1 MGSMDIA
8 VPVITLDGPGGAG
21 KGTVS
26 MLLAR
31 ELGWHLLDSG
41 ALYRLVGLAAEH
53 RGLALD
59 NESSL
64 GVLAGHLDVQFLAG
78 ADDLVRVVLEG
89 EDVSHELRTERVGGL
104 ASKVAVLPAVRAA
117 LLDRQ
122 RAFREA
128 PGLIC
133 DGRDMGTV
141 VFPDA
146 PLKIFLTASAEER
159 ARRRLQQL
167 RDKGVT
173 ASLSDLK
180 NDILERDARDMNR
193 SAAPLRPADDALQVD
208 TTALNIREVVDL
220 ILAEAKS
227 RGLISQAPS
236 A

>member
-1 MGSMDIA
+1 MNSREVEA
-8 VPVITLDGPGGAG
+8 PVITLDGPGGAG

-53 RGLALD
+53 HGVALD
-59 NESSL
+59 NEPALS
-64 GVLAGHLDVQFLAG
+64 VLAEHLDVQFLTG
-78 ADDLVRVVLEG
+78 KDDLVQVVLEG

-104 ASKVAVLPAVRAA
+104 ASQVAALKGVRAA
-117 LLDRQ
+117 LLSRQ
-122 RAFREA
+122 RAFCEK

-146 PLKIFLTASAEER
+146 PLKIYLTASADER
-159 ARRRLQQL
+159 ARRRLEQL
-167 RDKGVT
+167 RLKGIS
-173 ASLSDLK
+173 ASLCGLK
-180 NDILERDARDMNR
+180 KDILERDARDMNR
-193 SAAPLRPADDALQVD
+193 SEAPLRPAEDALQLD
-208 TTALNIREVVDL
+208 STALSIAEVVEQ

-227 RGLISQAPS
+227 RGLISQASS

>member
-1 MGSMDIA
+1 MSSLDNK

-53 RGLALD
+53 HGVALD
-59 NESSL
+59 NEAAL
-64 GVLAGHLDVQFLAG
+64 GVLAEHLDVQFLTARE
-78 ADDLVRVVLEG
+78 DLVQVVLEG

-104 ASKVAVLPAVRAA
+104 ASQVAALPAVRQA
-117 LLDRQ
+117 LLARQ
-122 RAFREA
+122 RAFREF

-141 VFPDA
+141 VFPEA
-146 PLKIFLTASAEER
+146 PLKIYLTASADER
-159 ARRRLQQL
+159 ARRRLEQL
-167 RDKGVT
+167 RAKGVA
-173 ASLSDLK
+173 ASLLDLK

-193 SAAPLRPADDALQVD
+193 TTAPLRPADDAVEVD
-208 TTALNIREVVDL
+208 TTSLNIPDVVDL

-227 RGLISQAPS
+227 RGLISQASS